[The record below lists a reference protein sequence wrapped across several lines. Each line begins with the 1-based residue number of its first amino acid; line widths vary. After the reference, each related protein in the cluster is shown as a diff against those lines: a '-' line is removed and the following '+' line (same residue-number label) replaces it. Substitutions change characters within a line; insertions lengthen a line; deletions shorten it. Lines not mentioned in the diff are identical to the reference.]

1 MSCKTKVYSSL
12 SFNFPKK
19 KKKHAQGSVW
29 APLSQKFRDP
39 APSLWLGLNLVL
51 PVLSPKGFPFSARFR
66 QDDSAWK
73 PPFQG
78 TGAQAD
84 PLPACLSWLFF
95 PGRVLW
101 HLGSSAGPEA
111 PLASP
116 SSPRQTAT
124 SSLADFPA
132 YADALPAQRA
142 KEETSPPNRMLGK
155 CVCSLRLRKRS
166 FSKEQS

>member
-51 PVLSPKGFPFSARFR
+51 PVLSPKGFPFSASFR

-73 PPFQG
+73 PPFKRHRS
-78 TGAQAD
+78 TGRSPAR
-84 PLPACLSWLFF
+84 LP
-95 PGRVLW
+95 VLALLPW
-101 HLGSSAGPEA
+101 EGA
-111 PLASP
+111 LASRFQRW
-116 SSPRQTAT
+116 PRGT
-124 SSLADFPA
+124 SSLTLFPQTNSHKFSSR
-132 YADALPAQRA
+132 L
-142 KEETSPPNRMLGK
+142 S
-155 CVCSLRLRKRS
+155 CLR
-166 FSKEQS
+166 

>member
-1 MSCKTKVYSSL
+1 MLRAQFGLLCPRNSVILPPPSGLARIWFFLFFVPRDSHSL
-12 SFNFPKK
+12 P
-19 KKKHAQGSVW
+19 GSDRMTQ
-29 APLSQKFRDP
+29 PGNL
-39 APSLWLGLNLVL
+39 PS
-51 PVLSPKGFPFSARFR
+51 K
-66 QDDSAWK
+66 
-73 PPFQG
+73 G

-95 PGRVLW
+95 LGRVLW

-116 SSPRQTAT
+116 SSPRHTAT
-124 SSLADFPA
+124 SPLADFPA